1 MFYAVLALI
10 VFEEYSSSKH
20 SGVISFFNRKFVK
33 NNVFPKEFGRSLM
46 KAFELRQIG
55 DYREYKDLSIQ
66 EVTPFIDVA
75 KDFVKEVEEYLV
87 NEKF

>member
-1 MFYAVLALI
+1 
-10 VFEEYSSSKH
+10 
-20 SGVISFFNRKFVK
+20 
-33 NNVFPKEFGRSLM
+33 M